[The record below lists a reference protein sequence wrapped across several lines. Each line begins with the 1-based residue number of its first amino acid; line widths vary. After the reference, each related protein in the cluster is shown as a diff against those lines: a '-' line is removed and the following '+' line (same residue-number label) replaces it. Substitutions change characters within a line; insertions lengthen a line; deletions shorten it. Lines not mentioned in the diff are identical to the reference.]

1 MLFGAAN
8 GIFYAKE
15 TKGNNQEK
23 NSFSL
28 LFLPVCTNFAPTTV
42 YKQ

>member
-8 GIFYAKE
+8 DTFLLVRRI
-15 TKGNNQEK
+15 EK
-23 NSFSL
+23 AFISL